1 MKTLERELIRITHCE
16 PGREPL
22 AMVFESESHA
32 IDWLRARIAE
42 RQIDISE
49 FYMELGTE
57 RDRCEA
63 ELLHDAMR
71 FGDQAEFEQACN
83 SLQALRERI
92 AERHA
97 SNLAAL
103 IPLAL
108 GGIPEYPYWRVEKID
123 WTLRA
128 SWTECGGLE
137 NFAEFRSAAKAAKWL
152 AEWAAGGQTER
163 DTLRLERRPAP
174 NMPA

>member
-1 MKTLERELIRITHCE
+1 MKTIDCEVIRISHFE

-22 AMVFESESHA
+22 TMVFPSESHA
-32 IDWLRARIAE
+32 IEWLSARIAE

-49 FYMELGTE
+49 FYMELGE
-57 RDRCEA
+57 LNERCWAEELHESIGLGDKADRDRANA
-63 ELLHDAMR
+63 E
-71 FGDQAEFEQACN
+71 
-83 SLQALRERI
+83 LQALRHRI
-92 AERHA
+92 AERR
-97 SNLAAL
+97 SDDLSAL
-103 IPLAL
+103 IPIAL
-108 GGIPEYPYWRVEKID
+108 GGFPEYPYWRVEKID

-128 SWTECGGLE
+128 SWAEDSGLE